1 MAQFPTP
8 FGGNLDIWAI
18 TVEERAKHDQQ
29 FHSLKPT
36 SGFITGDQARNFFF
50 QSGLPQP
57 VLAQIWALADMN
69 NDGRMDQLEF
79 SIAMKLIKLKLQGYQ
94 LPSALPP
101 VMKQPPIAL
110 SGAPGFATLPKSS
123 SFSRSGPGSQLNT
136 KLQKAQSFDVAS
148 VPPVAEWAVPQSS
161 RLKYR
166 QLFNSHDKTMS
177 GHLTGPQARTILM
190 QSSLPQAQLAT
201 IWNLSDIDQ
210 DGKLT
215 AEEFILA
222 MHLIDV
228 AMSGQPLPPV
238 LPPEYIPPSFRRV
251 RSGSGVSAVS
261 SVSVDQ
267 RLPEEPAL
275 EEEQQQL
282 EKKLPVTFED
292 KKRENFERGNL
303 ELEKRRQA
311 LLEQQ
316 RKEQER
322 LAQLERA
329 EQERKERERQ
339 EQERKR
345 QLELEK
351 QLEKQRELE
360 RQREEERRKEI
371 ERREA
376 AKRELERQRQLEW
389 ERNRRQELLNQRNR
403 EQEDIVVLK
412 AKKKTLEF
420 ELEALNDKKNQLEG
434 KLQDIRCRLST
445 QRQEIESTN
454 KSRELR
460 IAEITHLQQQLQ
472 ESQQMLGK
480 LIPEKQLLNDQLKQ
494 VQQNSLHRDSLL
506 TIKRALEAKE
516 LARQQLRDQLDEV
529 EKETRSKL
537 QEIDIFNNQLKELR
551 EIHNKQQLQKQKN
564 LEAERLKQKEQ
575 ERKTELEKQREAQR
589 RIQDRDKQRLD
600 RVQQEEEPQWQKK
613 NQEDDKQKREETIKK
628 KESEDKGKQEIQE
641 KPSKLFQPHQE
652 PVKPAVQAPW
662 SNAGKAPLT
671 ISAQEDVKIVYYR
684 ALYPF
689 ESRSHDEIT
698 IQPGDIVM
706 VDESQTG
713 EPGWLGGEL
722 KGKTGWFPANYA
734 EKIPESEVPASIKP
748 IEAAPAPK
756 VSVHETTTSL
766 GTAASTECTTTANN
780 WADFSSTWPANTN
793 EKPETDNWDAWA
805 AQPSLTVP
813 SAGQLRQR
821 SAFTPA
827 TVTGSS
833 PSPVL
838 GQGEKV
844 EGLQAQALYP
854 WRAKKD
860 NHLNF
865 NKNDV
870 ITVLEQ
876 QDMWWFGEVQGQK
889 GWFPKSYV
897 KLISGPIRKS
907 TSMDSGSS
915 ESPASLKRVASPA
928 AKATMSG
935 EEYVAMYTY
944 ESSEQGDLTFQQGDM
959 ILVTKKDGDWW
970 TGTLGDKTGVFP
982 SNYVRLKDSE
992 ASGAAGKTGSLGK
1005 KPEIA
1010 QVIASYTA
1018 TGPEQLT
1025 LAPGQLILIRKKNP
1039 GGWWEGELQAR
1050 GKKRQI
1056 GWFPANYVK
1065 LLSPGTSKTTPTE
1078 LPKSTALPSVC
1089 QVIGMYDYT
1098 AQNDDELAFNKGQII
1113 NVLNKEDP
1121 DWWKGEV
1128 NGQVGL
1134 FPSNY
1139 VKLTTDTDPSQQ
1151 WCADLHLLDMLTPTE
1166 RKRQGYIHELIV
1178 TEENYVNDLQLVTEI
1193 FQKPLMESE
1202 LLTEKEV
1209 AMIFVNW
1216 KELIMCNI
1224 KLLKA
1229 LRVRKK
1235 MSGEKMPVKMIG
1247 DILTAQ
1253 LPHMQPYI
1261 RFCSCQLNG
1270 AALIQQK
1277 TDEVPEFKEFVKRLA
1292 MDPRCKG
1299 MPLSSFLLKPMQRV
1313 TRYPLIIKNIIEN
1326 TPENHPDHSHLKHA
1340 LEKAEEL
1347 CSQVNEGVREKENS
1361 DRLEWIQAH
1370 VQCEGLSEGNLD
1382 CFTLYSALFFFFYF
1396 SQQLVFNS
1404 VTNCLGPR
1412 KFLHSGKL
1420 YKAKSNKELYG
1431 FLFNDFLLLT
1441 QIIKPLGSSG
1451 TDKVFSPKSNLQYK
1465 MYKTPIFLNEVLVK
1479 LPTDPSGD
1487 EPIFH
1492 ISHIDRVYTLRA
1504 ESINERTAW
1513 VQKIKAASELYI
1525 ETEKK
1530 KREKAYLVRSQRAT
1544 GIGRLMVNI
1553 VEGIE
1558 LKPCRSHGKSNP
1570 YCEVTMGS
1578 QCHITKT
1585 MQDTLNPKWNSNC
1598 QFFIKDLE
1606 QDVLCITVFERDQF
1620 SPDDFLGR
1628 TEIRVADIKKD
1639 QGSKGPVTKC
1649 LLLHEVP
1656 TGEIVVRLDLQL
1668 FDEP

>member
-1 MAQFPTP
+1 MSFLLFFEP
-8 FGGNLDIWAI
+8 GNLDIWAI

-36 SGFITGDQARNFFF
+36 AGFITGDQARNFFF

-69 NDGRMDQLEF
+69 NDGRMDPLEF

-94 LPSALPP
+94 LPAALPP
-101 VMKQPPIAL
+101 VMKQPPLALPAGPGFGKVPLSLCSPHCLGGIANMPSL
-110 SGAPGFATLPKSS
+110 SSVPMASMPVVGMSPPLVSSVPAAVPPLANGAPAVIQPLPAFAH
-123 SFSRSGPGSQLNT
+123 PGTSP
-136 KLQKAQSFDVAS
+136 A
-148 VPPVAEWAVPQSS
+148 VAEWAVPQSS

-228 AMSGQPLPPV
+228 AMSGQPLPPA
-238 LPPEYIPPSFRRV
+238 LPPEFIPPSF
-251 RSGSGVSAVS
+251 S

-389 ERNRRQELLNQRNR
+389 ERNRRQELLNQRNK

-420 ELEALNDKKNQLEG
+420 ELEALNDKRNQLEG

-472 ESQQMLGK
+472 ESQQMLGR

-494 VQQNSLHRDSLL
+494 VQQNRDSLL

-516 LARQQLRDQLDEV
+516 LARQQLREQLDEV

-537 QEIDIFNNQLKELR
+537 QEIDIFNNQLKVT
-551 EIHNKQQLQKQKN
+551 QV
-564 LEAERLKQKEQ
+564 
-575 ERKTELEKQREAQR
+575 
-589 RIQDRDKQRLD
+589 QDRDKPRLE
-600 RVQQEEEPQWQKK
+600 RGQPEEEPQWQKK
-613 NQEDDKQKREETIKK
+613 PQEDDKQKREELPKK
-628 KESEDKGKQEIQE
+628 KESEDKGKQEMQE
-641 KPSKLFQPHQE
+641 KLSKLFQPHQE
-652 PVKPAVQAPW
+652 PSKPE
-662 SNAGKAPLT
+662 KAPLT

-734 EKIPESEVPASIKP
+734 ERIPDSEVPASAKP
-748 IEAAPAPK
+748 VAEPSAAPK
-756 VSVHETTTSL
+756 VSVQE
-766 GTAASTECTTTANN
+766 
-780 WADFSSTWPANTN
+780 SSTPLS
-793 EKPETDNWDAWA
+793 DNWDAWA

-897 KLISGPIRKS
+897 KLISVQRYTYKYI
-907 TSMDSGSS
+907 
-915 ESPASLKRVASPA
+915 
-928 AKATMSG
+928 
-935 EEYVAMYTY
+935 AMYTY
-944 ESSEQGDLTFQQGDM
+944 ESSEQGDLTFQQGDL

-970 TGTLGDKTGVFP
+970 TGTLGDKSGVFP

-992 ASGAAGKTGSLGK
+992 APGAAGKTGSLGK

-1065 LLSPGTSKTTPTE
+1065 LLSPGTSKSTPTE
-1078 LPKSTALPSVC
+1078 LPRPA
-1089 QVIGMYDYT
+1089 VIGMYDYS
-1098 AQNDDELAFNKGQII
+1098 AQNDDELAFSKGQLIT
-1113 NVLNKEDP
+1113 VLSRDDP
-1121 DWWKGEV
+1121 DWWKGEA
-1128 NGQVGL
+1128 NGHVGL

-1202 LLTEKEV
+1202 LVTEKEV

-1277 TDEVPEFKEFVKRLA
+1277 TDEVPDFKEFVKRLA

-1370 VQCEGLSEGNLD
+1370 VQCEGLSE
-1382 CFTLYSALFFFFYF
+1382 
-1396 SQQLVFNS
+1396 QLVFNS

-1544 GIGRLMVNI
+1544 GIGRLMVNV

-1585 MQDTLNPKWNSNC
+1585 IQDTLNPKWNSNC

>member
-1 MAQFPTP
+1 TMAQFPTP

-110 SGAPGFATLPKSS
+110 PSAPGFGKGCSCKQAASS
-123 SFSRSGPGSQLNT
+123 TGT
-136 KLQKAQSFDVAS
+136 KLDLSAALHPL
-148 VPPVAEWAVPQSS
+148 VPWAVPQSS

-238 LPPEYIPPSFRRV
+238 LPPEYIPPSF
-251 RSGSGVSAVS
+251 S

-282 EKKLPVTFED
+282 EKKLPD

-460 IAEITHLQQQLQ
+460 IAEITHLQQHI
-472 ESQQMLGK
+472 SFT
-480 LIPEKQLLNDQLKQ
+480 ICLKTG
-494 VQQNSLHRDSLL
+494 DSLL

-537 QEIDIFNNQLKELR
+537 QEIDIFNNQLKSMAMEDAMLQCLAVLLGCVNYLDSFLKVSMPYSGKDNIQR
-551 EIHNKQQLQKQKN
+551 KVRLFICLFNFTIIFQLWKN
-564 LEAERLKQKEQ
+564 NVVFCLYLCFFF
-575 ERKTELEKQREAQR
+575 
-589 RIQDRDKQRLD
+589 IC
-600 RVQQEEEPQWQKK
+600 
-613 NQEDDKQKREETIKK
+613 
-628 KESEDKGKQEIQE
+628 S
-641 KPSKLFQPHQE
+641 
-652 PVKPAVQAPW
+652 
-662 SNAGKAPLT
+662 GKAPLT
-671 ISAQEDVKIVYYR
+671 ISSQEDVKIVYYR

-689 ESRSHDEIT
+689 ESRSHDEIS

-748 IEAAPAPK
+748 VEAAPAPK
-756 VSVHETTTSL
+756 VSVHETTTAL
-766 GTAASTECTTTANN
+766 GTAASTE
-780 WADFSSTWPANTN
+780 S
-793 EKPETDNWDAWA
+793 
-805 AQPSLTVP
+805 QPSLTVP

-897 KLISGPIRKS
+897 KLISALQMIIEHFMKCFPMLCIYFLL
-907 TSMDSGSS
+907 
-915 ESPASLKRVASPA
+915 A
-928 AKATMSG
+928 
-935 EEYVAMYTY
+935 EYVAMYTY

-1065 LLSPGTSKTTPTE
+1065 LLSPGTKLFLYLT
-1078 LPKSTALPSVC
+1078 VC

-1139 VKLTTDTDPSQQ
+1139 VKLTTDMDPSQQ

-1370 VQCEGLSEGNLD
+1370 VQCEGLSE
-1382 CFTLYSALFFFFYF
+1382 
-1396 SQQLVFNS
+1396 QLVFNS

-1668 FDEP
+1668 SCHKTLIGLV

>member
-110 SGAPGFATLPKSS
+110 SGAPGFGIGGIASMPSLTTVAPVPMASIPVVGMSPPLVSSVPAAAVPPLANGAPAVIQPLPAFAHPATLPKSS

-1151 WCADLHLLDMLTPTE
+1151 
-1166 RKRQGYIHELIV
+1166 
-1178 TEENYVNDLQLVTEI
+1178 
-1193 FQKPLMESE
+1193 
-1202 LLTEKEV
+1202 
-1209 AMIFVNW
+1209 
-1216 KELIMCNI
+1216 
-1224 KLLKA
+1224 
-1229 LRVRKK
+1229 
-1235 MSGEKMPVKMIG
+1235 
-1247 DILTAQ
+1247 
-1253 LPHMQPYI
+1253 
-1261 RFCSCQLNG
+1261 
-1270 AALIQQK
+1270 
-1277 TDEVPEFKEFVKRLA
+1277 
-1292 MDPRCKG
+1292 
-1299 MPLSSFLLKPMQRV
+1299 
-1313 TRYPLIIKNIIEN
+1313 
-1326 TPENHPDHSHLKHA
+1326 
-1340 LEKAEEL
+1340 
-1347 CSQVNEGVREKENS
+1347 
-1361 DRLEWIQAH
+1361 
-1370 VQCEGLSEGNLD
+1370 
-1382 CFTLYSALFFFFYF
+1382 
-1396 SQQLVFNS
+1396 
-1404 VTNCLGPR
+1404 
-1412 KFLHSGKL
+1412 
-1420 YKAKSNKELYG
+1420 
-1431 FLFNDFLLLT
+1431 
-1441 QIIKPLGSSG
+1441 
-1451 TDKVFSPKSNLQYK
+1451 
-1465 MYKTPIFLNEVLVK
+1465 
-1479 LPTDPSGD
+1479 
-1487 EPIFH
+1487 
-1492 ISHIDRVYTLRA
+1492 
-1504 ESINERTAW
+1504 
-1513 VQKIKAASELYI
+1513 
-1525 ETEKK
+1525 
-1530 KREKAYLVRSQRAT
+1530 
-1544 GIGRLMVNI
+1544 
-1553 VEGIE
+1553 
-1558 LKPCRSHGKSNP
+1558 
-1570 YCEVTMGS
+1570 
-1578 QCHITKT
+1578 
-1585 MQDTLNPKWNSNC
+1585 
-1598 QFFIKDLE
+1598 
-1606 QDVLCITVFERDQF
+1606 
-1620 SPDDFLGR
+1620 
-1628 TEIRVADIKKD
+1628 
-1639 QGSKGPVTKC
+1639 
-1649 LLLHEVP
+1649 
-1656 TGEIVVRLDLQL
+1656 
-1668 FDEP
+1668 